1 MKKPE
6 FEIQAFFVIKF
17 LDFFHKKIPSGL
29 VNVFRDI
36 KFNYDL
42 MS

>member
-6 FEIQAFFVIKF
+6 PQIQAFFVIKF
-17 LDFFHKKIPSGL
+17 LDSSLKKISSGL
-29 VNVFRDI
+29 VNVIRDI

-42 MS
+42 IS